1 MISAAMHAAQ
11 ARYIAQASALLE
23 VQKEAVHYKSKALEL
38 VEEIKTRRIA
48 LTFVPLSLFGND
60 AKLLKDMHQTVDNLI
75 LGLPDATTEWY
86 QNKSELLE
94 HIKQTFEERLVFLKH
109 YIGMI
114 ELDIDHVDQIQS
126 AIQNKTRE

>member
-1 MISAAMHAAQ
+1 M
-11 ARYIAQASALLE
+11 
-23 VQKEAVHYKSKALEL
+23 
-38 VEEIKTRRIA
+38 EEIKTRRIA
-48 LTFVPLSLFGND
+48 LTFVPLSLFRNDD

-86 QNKSELLE
+86 RNKSELLE

-109 YIGMI
+109 DIGMI